1 VGALRYT
8 GRPCESERGFTL
20 PEVLVTIIILGI
32 LAGIA
37 IPNLWSVVEGRRVDS
52 ATNQMVG
59 DLRLAHSKA
68 SSRLVTHRVCFPSDS
83 ATYQIGPQT
92 GPGACDPAP
101 PPPLGPGTLETHQLP
116 DGTETGTTLISPP
129 AIAFCA
135 DGTLEAPP
143 TGAVCPGGTAAPSPD
158 PGDTVTIT
166 IRSEDDTP
174 STDIEVNKVTSRV
187 VVQ

>member
-1 VGALRYT
+1 MGALRDT
-8 GRPCESERGFTL
+8 GKPCGSEKGFTL
-20 PEVLVTIIILGI
+20 PEVLVTILVLGI

-37 IPNLWSVVEGRRVDS
+37 IPSLWSVVESRRVDS

-59 DLRLAHSKA
+59 DLRLAHSKT
-68 SSRLVTHRVCFPSDS
+68 SSRLATHRVCFPSSS

-92 GPGACDPAP
+92 GPGACA
-101 PPPLGPGTLETHQLP
+101 GTLETRHLP
-116 DGTETGTTLISPP
+116 DGTETGTTIISPP

-166 IRSEDDTP
+166 VRSGGGEP